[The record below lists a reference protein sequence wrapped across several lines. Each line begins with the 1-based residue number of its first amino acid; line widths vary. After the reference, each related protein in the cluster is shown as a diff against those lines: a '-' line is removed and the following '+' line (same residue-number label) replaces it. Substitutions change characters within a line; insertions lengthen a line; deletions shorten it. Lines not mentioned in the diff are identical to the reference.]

1 MTVSPL
7 RPRRRGR
14 PRIGL
19 VLGAG
24 GVLGAAWTAGA
35 LAALQERVPYPL
47 GGVDLVVGTSAGS
60 VLAAALRC
68 GVGVDDIVAHQGGS
82 RLAALPHL
90 GELDRDAGPW
100 PPLPRMRIGSPRL
113 LFGTALAPHRVHP
126 WVAASA
132 LVLQGRGRLR
142 SLTTL
147 VDAMVANDVATA
159 RGWPGR
165 ETWIMAVDYEAGRRI
180 AFGRTGAPLAP
191 LPDAVVASCSI
202 PGWYEPKVIG
212 DRRYVDGGV
221 RSSTSID
228 LLSKVELD
236 EVYVLAP
243 MASYE
248 PDNPRQ
254 PAARLERLFRRVV
267 TAALT
272 REVRKVRDAGTRVTV
287 LTPGPEDLRAI
298 GVNMMDPARRL
309 RVLETSLRTSPAALD
324 AGSGDTCRAA

>member
-47 GGVDLVVGTSAGS
+47 GGGALVVGPSAGS
-60 VLAAALRC
+60 GLAAGLRC

-132 LVLQGRGRLR
+132 LVLQGRGGGR
-142 SLTTL
+142 SPAPPLG
-147 VDAMVANDVATA
+147 A
-159 RGWPGR
+159 PGGDR
-165 ETWIMAVDYEAGRRI
+165 AAGPPGGAGRG
-180 AFGRTGAPLAP
+180 GRGHGGLST
-191 LPDAVVASCSI
+191 
-202 PGWYEPKVIG
+202 
-212 DRRYVDGGV
+212 RR
-221 RSSTSID
+221 
-228 LLSKVELD
+228 
-236 EVYVLAP
+236 
-243 MASYE
+243 
-248 PDNPRQ
+248 
-254 PAARLERLFRRVV
+254 AAR
-267 TAALT
+267 
-272 REVRKVRDAGTRVTV
+272 
-287 LTPGPEDLRAI
+287 
-298 GVNMMDPARRL
+298 
-309 RVLETSLRTSPAALD
+309 
-324 AGSGDTCRAA
+324 